1 MASQSTSFGRVVK
14 ADTRASAVKGSNNRA
29 LEEALGGSGEKVH
42 LSSETLSLIIGGA
55 IAGIL
60 FVIAALNGLGVV
72 NTPLAAGEP
81 SGANPML
88 DFIVLGIV
96 ALIGPYGIIASAH
109 LRRIGKIEDRLPDF
123 LRDVAEAGR
132 FGMTLPDAIIVASRG
147 RYGLL
152 TEEIKKMA
160 SQLEWGVPVATAL
173 LLFEERVPTPLVK
186 RVVSIVTR
194 ANEAGGNVADVLTM
208 VAHDT
213 QTYQQSQKARQI
225 SMLTYVT
232 VIYISF
238 FVFLVTI
245 YIMAAV
251 FLPQMVLAGKGI
263 SSSSTLTTAGG
274 SSAINLQFSVVP
286 ELFLA
291 FMVAV
296 IVHALGDGVMAGVLQ
311 SGKFAEGFQHAVIML
326 IAGWMIMRFVV
337 PSLNT

>member
-1 MASQSTSFGRVVK
+1 MATQTPTVNVPPARALKSLTGAEMES
-14 ADTRASAVKGSNNRA
+14 ADTVSFK
-29 LEEALGGSGEKVH
+29 K
-42 LSSETLSLIIGGA
+42 ETILA
-55 IAGIL
+55 IVGISIAIVL
-60 FVIAALNGLGVV
+60 FIIAALNVLG
-72 NTPLAAGEP
+72 TIDWEIRPGEGAGW
-81 SGANPML
+81 NPAL
-88 DFIVLGIV
+88 DFIVLGML
-96 ALIGPYGIIASAH
+96 AMLAPYGFAMTSK
-109 LRRIGKIEDRLPDF
+109 LRRVAKIEERLPDF

-132 FGMTLPDAIIVASRG
+132 FGMTLPDAIIVASQG

-152 TEEIKKMA
+152 SDEIKKMA

-173 LLFEERVPTPLVK
+173 TLFEERVPTPLVK

-263 SSSSTLTTAGG
+263 SSSTTLSTAGG
-274 SSAINLQFSVVP
+274 GSAVNLQFSVVP

-291 FMVAV
+291 FMV
-296 IVHALGDGVMAGVLQ
+296 
-311 SGKFAEGFQHAVIML
+311 
-326 IAGWMIMRFVV
+326 
-337 PSLNT
+337 

>member
-1 MASQSTSFGRVVK
+1 MATANSTQAVPTRRV
-14 ADTRASAVKGSNNRA
+14 RAVTAA
-29 LEEALGGSGEKVH
+29 EA
-42 LSSETLSLIIGGA
+42 
-55 IAGIL
+55 
-60 FVIAALNGLGVV
+60 
-72 NTPLAAGEP
+72 AAGETKHLEIQTVLLLV
-81 SGANPML
+81 GAAVAVVMFILGFLCYDGVLNIQFRPGEGTGVNPL
-88 DFIVLGIV
+88 VDFCVLGLL
-96 ALIGPYGIIASAH
+96 ALIAPYGFSMSAK
-109 LRRIGKIEDRLPDF
+109 LRRVSKIEERLPDF

-132 FGMTLPDAIIVASRG
+132 FGMTLPDAIIVASGG

-152 TEEIKKMA
+152 TDEIKKMA

-173 LLFEERVPTPLVK
+173 QLFEERVPTPLVQ

-213 QTYQQSQKARQI
+213 RESQLAAQGRQI

-251 FLPQMVLAGKGI
+251 FLPQMITAGSGI
-263 SSSSTLTTAGG
+263 ASSSLGNSGALSLAF
-274 SSAINLQFSVVP
+274 NLVP

-296 IVHALGDGVMAGVLQ
+296 IVHAVGDGVMAGVLYN
-311 SGKFAEGFQHAVIML
+311 GRIAEGLQHATIML
-326 IAGWMIMRFVV
+326 AIGWLLMRFVV
-337 PSLNT
+337 PILNVPAG

>member
-1 MASQSTSFGRVVK
+1 MAAVSSSAAKRVLASRVGTK
-14 ADTRASAVKGSNNRA
+14 TEEKGLERETLVLIASAVGAVA
-29 LEEALGGSGEKVH
+29 LFAIGVLNLVGAVDFEVRPGE
-42 LSSETLSLIIGGA
+42 GA
-55 IAGIL
+55 GTNAG
-60 FVIAALNGLGVV
+60 
-72 NTPLAAGEP
+72 
-81 SGANPML
+81 L
-88 DFIVLGIV
+88 DFFVLGTV
-96 ALIGPYGIIASAH
+96 LLIGPYGFAMSAKLRKIAA
-109 LRRIGKIEDRLPDF
+109 IEKRLPDF

-132 FGMTLPDAIIVASRG
+132 FGMTLPDAIVVASRG

-173 LLFEERVPTPLVK
+173 HLFEERVPTPLVR
-186 RVVSIVTR
+186 RVVSIITR

-213 QTYQQSQKARQI
+213 REVQFAGDERKN

-251 FLPQMVLAGKGI
+251 FLPQMVTAGKGI
-263 SSSSTLTTAGG
+263 ASSSLAGSG
-274 SSAINLQFSVVP
+274 AVSLSFQYVP
-286 ELFLA
+286 VLFLA

-296 IVHALGDGVMAGVLQ
+296 IVHAVGDGIMAGVLFN
-311 SGKFAEGFQHAVIML
+311 GKIAEGLQHATIML
-326 IAGWMIMRFVV
+326 VVGWAFMRFTV
-337 PSLNT
+337 PILG

>member
-1 MASQSTSFGRVVK
+1 MAVATGSSSAAKRVLTSKLG
-14 ADTRASAVKGSNNRA
+14 TSAVKEGLHR
-29 LEEALGGSGEKVH
+29 
-42 LSSETLSLIIGGA
+42 ETIVLIIGA
-55 IAGIL
+55 AVAVAL
-60 FVIAALNGLGVV
+60 FVVGGLDYTGRLDLEVR
-72 NTPLAAGEP
+72 PGE
-81 SGANPML
+81 GTGINPAL
-88 DFIVLGIV
+88 DFFVLGGL
-96 ALIGPYGIIASAH
+96 ALIGPYGFAESAK
-109 LRRIGKIEDRLPDF
+109 LRRIAAIEKRLPDF

-132 FGMTLPDAIIVASRG
+132 FGMTLPDAIIVAARG

-173 LLFEERVPTPLVK
+173 ELFQERVPTPLVS
-186 RVVSIVTR
+186 RVVSIITR

-213 QTYQQSQKARQI
+213 REVQFAMDERKN

-251 FLPQMVLAGKGI
+251 FLPQMVQAGRGIASSSLAGSGAV
-263 SSSSTLTTAGG
+263 SLAF
-274 SSAINLQFSVVP
+274 QYVP
-286 ELFLA
+286 VLFLA

-296 IVHALGDGVMAGVLQ
+296 IVHAVGDGIMAGVLFN
-311 SGKFAEGFQHAVIML
+311 GKIAEGLQHATIML
-326 IAGWMIMRFVV
+326 AVGWAFMRFAV
-337 PSLNT
+337 PILE

>member
-1 MASQSTSFGRVVK
+1 M
-14 ADTRASAVKGSNNRA
+14 SAK
-29 LEEALGGSGEKVH
+29 
-42 LSSETLSLIIGGA
+42 
-55 IAGIL
+55 
-60 FVIAALNGLGVV
+60 
-72 NTPLAAGEP
+72 
-81 SGANPML
+81 
-88 DFIVLGIV
+88 
-96 ALIGPYGIIASAH
+96 
-109 LRRIGKIEDRLPDF
+109 LRRISKIEERLPDF

-132 FGMTLPDAIIVASRG
+132 FGMTLPDAIIVASGG

-152 TEEIKKMA
+152 TDEIKKMA

-173 LLFEERVPTPLVK
+173 RLFEERVPTPLVQ

-213 QTYQQSQKARQI
+213 RESQLAAQARQI

-251 FLPQMVLAGKGI
+251 FLPQMITAGQGI
-263 SSSSTLTTAGG
+263 SNSSLGTGGALTLAF
-274 SSAINLQFSVVP
+274 NLVP

-296 IVHALGDGVMAGVLQ
+296 IVHAVGDGIMAGVLYD
-311 SGKFAEGFQHAVIML
+311 GKIATGLQHATIML
-326 IAGWMIMRFVV
+326 AVGWLLMRFVV
-337 PSLNT
+337 PVLNVGG

>member
-1 MASQSTSFGRVVK
+1 MASAT
-14 ADTRASAVKGSNNRA
+14 APASVRKVRA
-29 LEEALGGSGEKVH
+29 LGTTVTAKEEGFAR
-42 LSSETLSLIIGGA
+42 ETVIL
-55 IAGIL
+55 IAGAL
-60 FVIAALNGLGVV
+60 VAAAFWVVAVLSYLEVITVV
-72 NTPLAAGEP
+72 LRPGE
-81 SGANPML
+81 SAGANPAI
-88 DFIVLGIV
+88 DFFVLGLLCFI
-96 ALIGPYGIIASAH
+96 APYGFAMTAK
-109 LRRIGKIEDRLPDF
+109 LRRIARIEERLPDF

-132 FGMTLPDAIIVASRG
+132 FGMTLPDAIIVASTG

-173 LLFEERVPTPLVK
+173 RLFEERVPTPLTQ

-213 QTYQQSQKARQI
+213 RESQLAQQSRQI

-251 FLPQMVLAGKGI
+251 FLPQMITAGQGVA
-263 SSSSTLTTAGG
+263 SSSLSGTAGV
-274 SSAINLQFSVVP
+274 ALQFGFVP
-286 ELFLA
+286 VLFLA

-296 IVHALGDGVMAGVLQ
+296 IVHAVGDGIMAGVLFN
-311 SGKFAEGFQHAVIML
+311 GRVAEGLQHATIML
-326 IAGWMIMRFVV
+326 VVGWLIMRFVV
-337 PSLNT
+337 PPLIVGG